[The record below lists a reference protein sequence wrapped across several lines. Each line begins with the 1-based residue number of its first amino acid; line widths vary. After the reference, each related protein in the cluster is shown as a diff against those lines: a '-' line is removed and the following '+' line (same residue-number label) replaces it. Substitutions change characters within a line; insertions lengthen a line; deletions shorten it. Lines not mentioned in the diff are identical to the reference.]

1 MYETSFR
8 IKGKLTVD
16 YIKDYTLL
24 STSTQHKYNSFKRN
38 LSLIFGILLLII
50 AFFSQIIKS
59 YIHGQ
64 VYFDI
69 GLSNL
74 VILFIVIILSI
85 ILNLILF
92 HIIKRP
98 RSQDNISNSL
108 KVYRELESIT
118 DAVGSLLVIATLPLF
133 SNPQF
138 IEIGIFYLIFF
149 GIFLLFI
156 FYIYGHGKIISKIYL
171 SSNPLNIQTQ
181 EIIPLPFAHI
191 IINHQW
197 ESFNGNIMHLAIL
210 IHEKSSRQ
218 IRSRLKGKVLFGY
231 NFLTLKDVESFANE
245 AKTFNIYITGKKLE
259 SYLEFGSLFATKIT
273 FNELMTLINY
283 LRLYTPIEVIKPQ
296 NMSESEFIT
305 KVVKPKA
312 IKHKRKINKYLSLS
326 FLLILVLIMDI
337 FLVFLI
343 FISIVVIF
351 DPTAS
356 LPLYFKGFFLVFLVF
371 EISALIIPPAFILRV
386 KKIAQ

>member
-74 VILFIVIILSI
+74 VILFIVLILSF

-108 KVYRELESIT
+108 KVNR
-118 DAVGSLLVIATLPLF
+118 
-133 SNPQF
+133 
-138 IEIGIFYLIFF
+138 
-149 GIFLLFI
+149 
-156 FYIYGHGKIISKIYL
+156 
-171 SSNPLNIQTQ
+171 
-181 EIIPLPFAHI
+181 
-191 IINHQW
+191 
-197 ESFNGNIMHLAIL
+197 HL
-210 IHEKSSRQ
+210 
-218 IRSRLKGKVLFGY
+218 
-231 NFLTLKDVESFANE
+231 
-245 AKTFNIYITGKKLE
+245 
-259 SYLEFGSLFATKIT
+259 
-273 FNELMTLINY
+273 
-283 LRLYTPIEVIKPQ
+283 
-296 NMSESEFIT
+296 
-305 KVVKPKA
+305 
-312 IKHKRKINKYLSLS
+312 
-326 FLLILVLIMDI
+326 
-337 FLVFLI
+337 
-343 FISIVVIF
+343 
-351 DPTAS
+351 
-356 LPLYFKGFFLVFLVF
+356 
-371 EISALIIPPAFILRV
+371 
-386 KKIAQ
+386 